1 MAVWYAVNHTL
12 VWRAA
17 VRVYTCR
24 YPTYADVNRRVD
36 MSRKEVNV
44 WMNRLQ
50 LLPHRPIYT
59 NIQTM
64 V

>member
-36 MSRKEVNV
+36 MSRKEVDICLAEV
-44 WMNRLQ
+44 HLFT
-50 LLPHRPIYT
+50 IDVVYT
-59 NIQTM
+59 YIQTM